1 MLPVLRQADCMDEGV
16 GSDTTTP
23 ADAVSAWLRLPGSGG
38 NDERPRGAAGA
49 SGSIGPGNSDVSL
62 FALEMVPDA
71 ESDIWK
77 RLDAAGDPLE
87 AALSIIAQAAASGA
101 EEAAFFWPPAR
112 LWSRFDRDF
121 VAPTIAAMHRQG
133 LPPVMHLVSFTTTLE
148 DASITVATRGLAFF
162 AGAELRLSGPSLL
175 SERDAL
181 RSAARLAI
189 DAMLQRGSAGPMI
202 VDGLNKGERLRLG
215 APTVEDGD
223 RVIPVEWIPPGP

>member
-1 MLPVLRQADCMDEGV
+1 MDEGV
-16 GSDTTTP
+16 GSGTTTP
-23 ADAVSAWLRLPGSGG
+23 AETVSAWLRLPGSGG
-38 NDERPRGAAGA
+38 NDERPQGAAGA
-49 SGSIGPGNSDVSL
+49 SGSIGPADPDVSL
-62 FALEMVPDA
+62 FALDLVPDA
-71 ESDIWK
+71 ASGTWK
-77 RLDAAGDPLE
+77 RLDAAGAPLE

-101 EEAAFFWPPAR
+101 EDAAFFWPPAR

-121 VAPTIAAMHRQG
+121 VAPTIAAMERQG
-133 LPPVMHLVSFTTTLE
+133 LPPVMHLVAFSAMAD
-148 DASITVATRGLAFF
+148 DAGIAVFTRGLAFF